1 MDKKGDQRLFDIF
14 ILKVRKTLKDSVDIQ
29 RGFWAAHR
37 QMLVIKLF
45 LGVGQHSLNARFFSR
60 RIW

>member
-29 RGFWAAHR
+29 RGFWGCSQAN
-37 QMLVIKLF
+37 
-45 LGVGQHSLNARFFSR
+45 VGN
-60 RIW
+60 